1 MAFYWKSKAVKF
13 ALLTTLVLLSAVFL
27 INNSIVSHG
36 RQNIIPAGSF
46 AGAHTAIVPGAY
58 VDPDGRLCDM
68 LADRVSTAVELYKEG
83 KVKKLL
89 LTGDHGKS
97 SYDEVNS
104 MRKYAEARGVPNSDI
119 FMDHAGFS
127 TYDSMY
133 RARDVFQ
140 VDSAVIVTQDF
151 HLPRAVYTARRLGL
165 QATGISADRDD
176 YPGVEI
182 NHLREVPAR
191 VKAFLQLA
199 AGSKPRFLGP
209 AIAITG
215 DGRASHDFA
224 AATAAPGKSQLI
236 DRNGKTIRER
246 INPPAGFTRVKA
258 ADGSFGQY
266 LRDLPL
272 KPPGSK
278 VKYYNGSVKPG
289 KVYEAVVDLDVGD
302 RDLQQCA
309 DAVIRLRAEYLY
321 GKGLYD
327 RIRFN
332 FTNGFNADYAT
343 WRQGNRIVVEGNRA
357 YWVKRTGTSGDYG
370 SFRQYLDMVFAYA
383 GTLSLA
389 GEMKKAPLAEM
400 KIGDVF
406 LKGEDPGHCVMVVDM
421 AENSVTGEK
430 IFMLAQSYMPAQD
443 IHILKNPRNEE
454 ISPWYPLN
462 FGDTLSTPE
471 WIFNKNQLV
480 RFPES

>member
-1 MAFYWKSKAVKF
+1 MVFSWKGKAVKF
-13 ALLTTLVLLSAVFL
+13 TLIIALFLSSAVLLINAV
-27 INNSIVSHG
+27 IVTSG
-36 RQNIIPAGSF
+36 RKNIVQAGSF
-46 AGAHTAIVPGAY
+46 IGAHTAIVPGAY
-58 VDPDGRLCDM
+58 VYPDG
-68 LADRVSTAVELYKEG
+68 LADRVSTAVDLYIQG
-83 KVKKLL
+83 KVEKIL
-89 LTGDHGKS
+89 LTGDHGRS

-104 MRKYAEARGVPNSDI
+104 MRKYAEARGVPTRDI

-133 RARDVFQ
+133 RAREVFR
-140 VDSAVIVTQDF
+140 VNSAVIVTQDF

-165 QATGISADRDD
+165 QAVGISADR
-176 YPGVEI
+176 YVYAGTEI
-182 NHLREVPAR
+182 YHLREIPAR
-191 VKAFLQLA
+191 VKAFLQIT

-209 AIAITG
+209 AISITG
-215 DGRASHDFA
+215 DGRDTRDEIT
-224 AATAAPGKSQLI
+224 ATAAPENSQLI
-236 DRNGKTIRER
+236 NRKGRTIRER
-246 INPPAGFTRVKA
+246 ISPPTGFTRAGA

-289 KVYEAVVDLDVGD
+289 DVYQAVVDLDVGD

-327 RIRFN
+327 RIHFN
-332 FTNGFNADYAT
+332 FTSGFKADYAT
-343 WRQGNRIVVEGNRA
+343 WRRGNRIEVEGNNA
-357 YWVKRTGTSGDYG
+357 CWVERTGPSGDYG

-389 GEMKKAPLAEM
+389 GEMKNVPLVDM
-400 KIGDVF
+400 RIGDVF
-406 LKGEDPGHCVMVVDM
+406 LKGENPGHCVIVVDM
-421 AENSVTGEK
+421 AENRNTGEK
-430 IFMLAQSYMPAQD
+430 LFMLAQSYMPAQD

-462 FGDTLSTPE
+462 FGERLSTPE
-471 WIFNKNQLV
+471 WSFNKSQLV
-480 RFPES
+480 RFQD